1 MAGWIGSP
9 GFITAVALERKQRH
23 MDPHLSISGAD
34 PVSLFWCFSRGKGC
48 NSPRLVGGQISPLEH
63 LFCKEKIRFT
73 LFLVF
78 VWNMHKPG
86 HAASAF
92 HASFSYIKQQQQ
104 GQGQGQ
110 GVELFYIHPES
121 KVKCLQSCVSG
132 SAYHGSCAAWLT
144 FRFCSDLYCQKSKLA

>member
-34 PVSLFWCFSRGKGC
+34 PVSLFWRFSRGKGC

-73 LFLVF
+73 LFLMF

-92 HASFSYIKQQQQ
+92 QFSFSFSFSFNNNNTNTNTNTKTTTTNNNTNNNNN
-104 GQGQGQ
+104 GKDKDK
-110 GVELFYIHPES
+110 ELSYFTSI
-121 KVKCLQSCVSG
+121 QN
-132 SAYHGSCAAWLT
+132 A
-144 FRFCSDLYCQKSKLA
+144 R

>member
-1 MAGWIGSP
+1 
-9 GFITAVALERKQRH
+9 

-73 LFLVF
+73 LFLMF

-92 HASFSYIKQQQQ
+92 QFSFSYIKQQQQ
-104 GQGQGQ
+104 RQRQRQRQQQQQRQGQGQGQ
-110 GVELFYIHPES
+110 GIELFYIHPEC

-132 SAYHGSCAAWLT
+132 SAYHGSCAARLT
-144 FRFCSDLYCQKSKLA
+144 FRFCSELYCQKSKLA